1 MYQNPSI
8 WQELRYKY
16 QYGGAHMKLIFINV
30 AIFIVLSFALF
41 FDKLLFKGLG
51 SDIIMGLFL
60 GNSDLELILKKPWTI
75 FTNIFVHLGILHL
88 FFNMIFLNLFGGIV
102 RDLVGN
108 SKIVPIYLI
117 SGLFGYLIFVL
128 AYNVIPAFSELNGVT
143 ICGASGAVMGLTFA
157 AVALAPDYEI
167 RLLFLGNVKIKWIA
181 IFYILIDILS
191 IQGNNAGGS
200 MAHLGGAF
208 IGFFYIRLLQKGYDL
223 GKPFYWVEDKIEQ
236 IRHTRPKIKVAHK
249 KEEKVTAGAQ
259 EYGGQKAS
267 QRPLYKSEKQ
277 ERLDE
282 ILDKINK
289 SGYDSLSSEEKS
301 FLFKISQED

>member
-1 MYQNPSI
+1 MYQNPTI
-8 WQELRYKY
+8 WQELKYKY

-30 AIFIVLSFALF
+30 AIFFVLSFALF

-51 SDIIMGLFL
+51 SEFIMGLFL
-60 GNSDLELILKKPWTI
+60 GNSDLQLILKKPWTI
-75 FTNIFVHLGILHL
+75 LTNIFVHLGILHL

-108 SKIVPIYLI
+108 SKIVPLYLI

-128 AYNVIPAFSELNGVT
+128 AYNLIPAFSELSGVT

-181 IFYILIDILS
+181 IFYLFIDILS

-223 GKPFYWVEDKIEQ
+223 GRPFYWVEDKIAQ
-236 IRHTRPKIKVAHK
+236 IRTPRPKIKVAHK

-259 EYGGQKAS
+259 EYSGQKSS
-267 QRPLYKSEKQ
+267 QRPQYKSEKQ

-289 SGYDSLSSEEKS
+289 SGYESLSSEEKS